1 MKTTSKL
8 LATVVLASSLIASS
22 AFAGNE
28 LGRQR
33 LAERN
38 AEYFQQ
44 NGSKMASASTMS
56 ASTYDTDVAPQHRLG
71 QRNAEY
77 FSGKTADSDSQP
89 VRAKPVTHPTK
100 H

>member
-8 LATVVLASSLIASS
+8 MATVVLASSLIASS
-22 AFAGNE
+22 AFAGNAI
-28 LGRQR
+28 GREK

-44 NGSKMASASTMS
+44 NGSRTVTASTASAS
-56 ASTYDTDVAPQHRLG
+56 AYNTDVAPQHRLG

-77 FSGKTADSDSQP
+77 FSNKTTDADAQP
-89 VRAKPVTHPTK
+89 MRAKPVAHPTK